1 MTLLDMKPQG
11 QGWQQDGRK
20 SNYPLN
26 HCSLRHQNV
35 LRIVLF
41 QRSIQPD
48 PRKKKSNP
56 IRAQNSA
63 TLTSENAITP
73 PVLSLQPTASHSGCP
88 SSPRRSCPR
97 KQRPACCAGRCRCT
111 ESQGS
116 CYWAWAT
123 APGGQEEVAR
133 CCCFCRLRAV
143 RWLSTRH
150 HTGQS
155 DLYCWTLGPERRGV
169 SKGGFANLSFRS
181 LCFTLRH
188 LELIVRDFI
197 KRTRLPQ
204 PTLGD

>member
-73 PVLSLQPTASHSGCP
+73 QCSP
-88 SSPRRSCPR
+88 SSPPQAILVAQAHPGEAAHVNSGPPVAQAAVGVQNRRGL
-97 KQRPACCAGRCRCT
+97 AIGLGR
-111 ESQGS
+111 
-116 CYWAWAT
+116 
-123 APGGQEEVAR
+123 
-133 CCCFCRLRAV
+133 RLLADRR
-143 RWLSTRH
+143 RWLGAAAS
-150 HTGQS
+150 
-155 DLYCWTLGPERRGV
+155 V
-169 SKGGFANLSFRS
+169 
-181 LCFTLRH
+181 
-188 LELIVRDFI
+188 V
-197 KRTRLPQ
+197 
-204 PTLGD
+204 